1 VRTNVRVGV
10 NVLVQHC
17 LPPLYQPPGV
27 IGLGLPRLRTS
38 AHLWGASACHTG
50 ATKQVGQLGGA
61 HHSPIPLELCPYL
74 LCLRA
79 QRQRVRCFRDS
90 AAPLN
95 KRSPRTSP
103 AKTSRRMAQLIRCFS
118 ECRYKRSARAECC
131 GVMTILGCQHR
142 VSSHSWRWP
151 RDGLAV
157 CDLEMELH
165 STCTSEVLPCKPHR
179 ALQAMLVWGRAQHEE
194 ASRLQERLHS
204 AACWLR
210 GDGCPCGRPSC
221 SLLRRSPASPRH
233 RTGPPRMRGTTR
245 CGGSTPWRTCQR
257 RCVHS
262 SAFQQPPR
270 PTPRGLTALWHQSG
284 GAATAPVP
292 AGPRRQPAAA
302 AAAALQPVR
311 RHGEL
316 HGAPGGL
323 DLCQR
328 VSPPRFE
335 GATRLCRP
343 SCGTRGAAGR
353 AGA

>member
-1 VRTNVRVGV
+1 MRTNVRVGV

-27 IGLGLPRLRTS
+27 IGLGLPRLWTS

-74 LCLRA
+74 LRLRA
-79 QRQRVRCFRDS
+79 QRHRVRCFRDS

-131 GVMTILGCQHR
+131 GVMTILGSQHR

-179 ALQAMLVWGRAQHEE
+179 ALQAMLVWGQ
-194 ASRLQERLHS
+194 
-204 AACWLR
+204 
-210 GDGCPCGRPSC
+210 
-221 SLLRRSPASPRH
+221 
-233 RTGPPRMRGTTR
+233 
-245 CGGSTPWRTCQR
+245 
-257 RCVHS
+257 S
-262 SAFQQPPR
+262 SAR
-270 PTPRGLTALWHQSG
+270 RGKQVAGAPALGSMLAARRRVPMWAAVLLVAPALTGLAAAQDWAAAYARDNPMRWLNSLAHLPAQVRALQRFS
-284 GAATAPVP
+284 ATAPAHTPRPDRAMAPIGRRSNSASSCWSSAP
-292 AGPRRQPAAA
+292 ACSSGSSCPATRSAPRRAAWRS
-302 AAAALQPVR
+302 R
-311 RHGEL
+311 R
-316 HGAPGGL
+316 
-323 DLCQR
+323 
-328 VSPPRFE
+328 
-335 GATRLCRP
+335 TRPLPTCVP
-343 SCGTRGAAGR
+343 TTI
-353 AGA
+353 